1 MEDTSNAA
9 HLLKTNNNS
18 KKNESQDI
26 LFCILTLK
34 LFLNNTQICSL
45 RSCTCLASA
54 YFRSI
59 GTAPFTAFMLDLPGK
74 DVWGLCCVTLLSL
87 EVQPGMAVVIPLS
100 LLENIKKQ
108 QQQNSFIKP
117 ADAHRAVVP
126 KVFAAQEQRVGAL
139 LQGK

>member
-1 MEDTSNAA
+1 MAQCNYREQCCWLWRGLCWVLEDTSNTA

-26 LFCILTLK
+26 LFCILILK
-34 LFLNNTQICSL
+34 SFLNNTQICSL

-54 YFRSI
+54 YFRSV

-87 EVQPGMAVVIPLS
+87 EVQPGMAVVIPLA
-100 LLENIKKQ
+100 LLEKQ
-108 QQQNSFIKP
+108 QQQ
-117 ADAHRAVVP
+117 
-126 KVFAAQEQRVGAL
+126 Q
-139 LQGK
+139 